1 MRYTIETAGPTIVGE
16 VFPTME
22 ALGDQP
28 WCVRL
33 YHNGTQIASRFIEAS
48 SGLEAVTAARRTG
61 WRKKALTER
70 LKLVEI

>member
-1 MRYTIETAGPTIVGE
+1 MKYTIETAGPVLVAVVT
-16 VFPTME
+16 PTME

-48 SGLEAVTAARRTG
+48 SGLEAVTAAAEDWLEEKGINGTI
-61 WRKKALTER
+61 K
-70 LKLVEI
+70 IS

>member
-1 MRYTIETAGPTIVGE
+1 MKYTIETAGPTIVGE
-16 VFPTME
+16 ATPTME

-48 SGLEAVTAARRTG
+48 SGLEAVTAA
-61 WRKKALTER
+61 
-70 LKLVEI
+70 VEDWMEWEGIDGTIKIS